1 MPNLRRRK
9 KSKDKDDEIIEEEL
23 DEEDENENEN
33 EYEDESEIGAVERL
47 TTQLLESN
55 AKIVEL
61 EAKTKTTLTGSQFLT
76 IVLVGPL
83 FLAFVTLGVLI
94 VWKTTSKPAEIAPHL
109 DIILVAFAIFANPV
123 TAAAGVIVGLM
134 QDDNKKKNDDK
145 E

>member
-1 MPNLRRRK
+1 MPPIRRK
-9 KSKDKDDEIIEEEL
+9 KKSKNKDDDEIIEEEL
-23 DEEDENENEN
+23 DEEDEDE
-33 EYEDESEIGAVERL
+33 EDEDELSAVERL
-47 TTQLLESN
+47 STQLIEAR
-55 AKIVEL
+55 AKIADL
-61 EAKTKTTLTGSQFLT
+61 ETKTKTTLTGSQFLT

-134 QDDNKKKNDDK
+134 QDDNRKKNDD
-145 E
+145 EE

>member
-1 MPNLRRRK
+1 MN
-9 KSKDKDDEIIEEEL
+9 EETMEL
-23 DEEDENENEN
+23 DRDR
-33 EYEDESEIGAVERL
+33 VLRL
-47 TTQLLESN
+47 EGELLESR

-94 VWKTTSKPAEIAPHL
+94 VWKTTSKPQEIAPHL

-123 TAAAGVIVGLM
+123 TAAAGMIVSLM
-134 QDDNKKKNDDK
+134 SDEIKSKIKDN
-145 E
+145 